1 MRRHRKDHVSQHHH
15 APAGTERRFVLSLA
29 LTGVIFLAELVG
41 GLLTRSLALL
51 SDAAHVFLDVFALG
65 ISYVAIRL
73 ASLPPDDRHTYGYH
87 RLRVLAALAN
97 GATLVLIAFEIFREA
112 IQRFSNPEPILAGP
126 MLIVAGIG
134 LVANIVVAL
143 VLRGHSH
150 EDLNVRSAFLHVLGD
165 ALASVGVIIAGLVIV
180 LTGWTV
186 VDPLISVLIGVVI
199 LVGSGNVLRQSA
211 HILAQ
216 GVPQGLTAT
225 EVAKAMR
232 TVEGVSEVHDL
243 HVWTVSPGYTVL
255 SAHVVLDDQSLSEA
269 QAIMEDLKAALVAQ
283 FGIDHTTIQF
293 ECPSCTP
300 GTIVCAY
307 PASNQ
312 GHKTH

>member
-1 MRRHRKDHVSQHHH
+1 LNHHHH
-15 APAGTERRFVLSLA
+15 APAGIARRFVLSLA
-29 LTGVIFLAELVG
+29 LTAVIFLAELVG
-41 GLLTRSLALL
+41 GLLTRSLSLL

-65 ISYVAIRL
+65 LSYVAIRL
-73 ASLPPDDRHTYGYH
+73 AALPPNDRHTYGYH

-97 GATLVLIAFEIFREA
+97 GATLLLVAFEIFREA

-126 MLIVAGIG
+126 MLVVAVLG
-134 LVANIVVAL
+134 LVVNIVVAL

-180 LTGWTV
+180 LTGWMP
-186 VDPLISVLIGVVI
+186 VDPLISVLIGVII
-199 LVGSGNVLRQSA
+199 LIGSGNVLRQSV
-211 HILAQ
+211 HILAE

-225 EVAKAMR
+225 EVAKAMHG
-232 TVEGVSEVHDL
+232 VEGVSEVHDL
-243 HVWTVSPGYTVL
+243 HVWTVSPGYTAL

-269 QAIMEDLKAALVAQ
+269 QSIMEDLKTALVAQ

-293 ECPSCTP
+293 ECRSCTP
-300 GTIVCAY
+300 GTIICPY
-307 PASNQ
+307 PASNH
-312 GHKTH
+312 GHKAH